1 MADFAPVLVL
11 VLLTALAAAP
21 SLRGLKPVRIPASIL
36 TARIRALLR
45 LTRP

>member
-21 SLRGLKPVRIPASIL
+21 ALRGLQPKALVIRSPRL
-36 TARIRALLR
+36 RALLR

>member
-11 VLLTALAAAP
+11 LLLTALAAAP
-21 SLRGLKPVRIPASIL
+21 GLIGLKPLPLRAEAL
-36 TARIRALLR
+36 RIRALLR